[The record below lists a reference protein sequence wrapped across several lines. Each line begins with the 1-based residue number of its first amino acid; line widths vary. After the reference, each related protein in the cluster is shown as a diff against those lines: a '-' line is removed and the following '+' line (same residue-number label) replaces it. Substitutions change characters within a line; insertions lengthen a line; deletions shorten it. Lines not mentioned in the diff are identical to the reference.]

1 MEVNKKDLEKS
12 QVELTIELSTEELK
26 PFLES
31 AAAEIS
37 KQKEIK
43 GFRPGKAPL
52 DIVIKEAGEMTVYQ
66 TAGNMAVQK
75 SIWQAL
81 EKEDLE
87 IASQPKI
94 EVQKLAPGNPF
105 IYKATLDLLPKV
117 KICSFDKVEVK
128 PAQEPKIEENEIE
141 KVLNDLKKMRAK
153 ETIADKAAEKGDK
166 VEIDF
171 EASVDDAKIEGGS
184 AKKHPLVIGSN
195 TMIPGFEDNL
205 IGLKKDETK
214 EFTLTFPEKYHA
226 ENLRGKK
233 GTFKVTV
240 QAVYKR
246 EMPEIN
252 DEFAKGLGLK
262 DLKGLKSHIES
273 NLKQEKATKEKQR
286 VELDIINQL
295 IEKSEF
301 EEIPESLINQE
312 IEKMMQELQ
321 DNITRQGGK
330 MEDYLKSIKKSESD
344 LRLDFT
350 PDAIKRVKTG
360 LLIRKFAQEN
370 NIKADK
376 QEIEQEKQKTL
387 ASYKMN
393 PAYAQKIDELE
404 KQLNTENANHYFGN
418 LIANRKAIDLIKEKV
433 FNNK

>member
-1 MEVNKKDLEKS
+1 
-12 QVELTIELSTEELK
+12 
-26 PFLES
+26 
-31 AAAEIS
+31 
-37 KQKEIK
+37 
-43 GFRPGKAPL
+43 
-52 DIVIKEAGEMTVYQ
+52 
-66 TAGNMAVQK
+66 
-75 SIWQAL
+75 
-81 EKEDLE
+81 
-87 IASQPKI
+87 
-94 EVQKLAPGNPF
+94 
-105 IYKATLDLLPKV
+105 
-117 KICSFDKVEVK
+117 
-128 PAQEPKIEENEIE
+128 
-141 KVLNDLKKMRAK
+141 
-153 ETIADKAAEKGDK
+153 
-166 VEIDF
+166 
-171 EASVDDAKIEGGS
+171 
-184 AKKHPLVIGSN
+184 
-195 TMIPGFEDNL
+195 
-205 IGLKKDETK
+205 
-214 EFTLTFPEKYHA
+214 
-226 ENLRGKK
+226 
-233 GTFKVTV
+233 
-240 QAVYKR
+240 
-246 EMPEIN
+246 
-252 DEFAKGLGLK
+252 
-262 DLKGLKSHIES
+262 KGLKSHIES